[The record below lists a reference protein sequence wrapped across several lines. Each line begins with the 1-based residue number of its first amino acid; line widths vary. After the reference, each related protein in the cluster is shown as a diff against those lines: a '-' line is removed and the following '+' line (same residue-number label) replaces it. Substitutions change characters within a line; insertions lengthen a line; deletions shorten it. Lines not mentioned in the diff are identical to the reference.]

1 MSVKN
6 EKNSHEL
13 RWGKD
18 ALSMG
23 WTAIPASLF
32 FLQGTLSISPVSFN
46 VLLNLLTHWWKP
58 FEWPHPSQES
68 IAIRMS
74 VSVRTV
80 QRGLHELENKGLIT
94 KIKTSKDHPKY
105 RGRNIYDLT
114 NLISALN
121 VLTPDLKDKLNER

>member
-1 MSVKN
+1 M
-6 EKNSHEL
+6 
-13 RWGKD
+13 
-18 ALSMG
+18 SMG

-32 FLQGTLSISPVSFN
+32 FLQGTLAISPVSFN

-68 IAIRMS
+68 IALRMS

-94 KIKTSKDHPKY
+94 RIKTSKDHPKY

-121 VLTPDLKDKLNER
+121 VLTPDLKEKLNEH